1 MCKKPGLYIALPCLV
16 LATAAW
22 WSSESISP
30 TLGKISTGTRE
41 IGENDFQIS
50 MGPEG
55 VPEFDAFNPAVAYN
69 STDDEFLV
77 VWIGS
82 HEQPPRYEVFAQ
94 RLEAGAGNL
103 IGAKIRLSDNPPETV
118 SNLPSVAYNPQRN
131 EYLFCW
137 QQQDL
142 AFQVES
148 EIYFQIINSKGKK
161 RFPNPL
167 QLSEMGTVDG
177 TLLRATSSSVT
188 YNSIEQEYLVVW
200 QGEVNIREWEVFAQ
214 RIGAE
219 NGFPLKPDD
228 LRVTAVGEDDE
239 IVFFAAAPDVAF
251 NSIDNYYLVVW
262 HANPTTS

>member
-1 MCKKPGLYIALPCLV
+1 MFKKPGLYIALPGLV

-103 IGAKIRLSDNPPETV
+103 IGAKCVFRAKPATDSD
-118 SNLPSVAYNPQRN
+118 
-131 EYLFCW
+131 
-137 QQQDL
+137 
-142 AFQVES
+142 
-148 EIYFQIINSKGKK
+148 
-161 RFPNPL
+161 
-167 QLSEMGTVDG
+167 
-177 TLLRATSSSVT
+177 
-188 YNSIEQEYLVVW
+188 
-200 QGEVNIREWEVFAQ
+200 
-214 RIGAE
+214 
-219 NGFPLKPDD
+219 
-228 LRVTAVGEDDE
+228 
-239 IVFFAAAPDVAF
+239 
-251 NSIDNYYLVVW
+251 
-262 HANPTTS
+262 